1 MKTIQSWSHVR
12 NLLPDGKL
20 KGGLNSVEEDLNS
33 LLGYQ
38 YVSAFNKRKGIS
50 TMTFLDPDV
59 YNDDDWC
66 SAQAEADENWDKR
79 KVIHLWT
86 PELIATVDATLGGT
100 VTKHVGVQQGGGQEA
115 EEDDGVED
123 KQSTDN
129 CKCRLKLA
137 WWEQRTQWHYR
148 HWKQLK
154 KDLNFFGQWALCA
167 AELTLARAGG
177 GEDKKAS
184 CRDSMT
190 LC

>member
-1 MKTIQSWSHVR
+1 MLIAESDDLTWSPDKEAKFSEKSDPEIAFLLRRTGCKPYSELYMYLVMKTIQSWSHVR

-86 PELIATVDATLGGT
+86 PELIATVDVVLASC
-100 VTKHVGVQQGGGQEA
+100 VVKHVGV
-115 EEDDGVED
+115 V
-123 KQSTDN
+123 
-129 CKCRLKLA
+129 
-137 WWEQRTQWHYR
+137 
-148 HWKQLK
+148 
-154 KDLNFFGQWALCA
+154 
-167 AELTLARAGG
+167 
-177 GEDKKAS
+177 
-184 CRDSMT
+184 
-190 LC
+190 